1 MKTGQCTRQ
10 FCISNVNHLESTFV
24 PASNYVYLASA
35 AHRIKHSFDLKATLR
50 QGKREAQSNA
60 LLDCGA
66 YSCFAHYR
74 FVQAHG
80 LELKRL
86 SREVRVFN
94 ADATENKKGLIT
106 HYVRCQVSIGNHTS
120 WQSFLV
126 TDIGRQ
132 DLIIGITFLREH
144 NPEID
149 WKQGNITFKRCPDAC
164 APSTT
169 PIQDEELNG
178 IMPHL
183 EDVAKDSYGELAQEP
198 WDDRDQF
205 IHWMKFSDDPQ
216 AHALR
221 QSLEEKD
228 EPLTVDRAYWSQH
241 VPA

>member
-35 AHRIKHSFDLKATLR
+35 ARRIKHSFDLKATLR

-74 FVQAHG
+74 FDQAHG

-106 HYVRCQVSIGNHTS
+106 HYIRCQVSIGNHTS

-132 DLIIGITFLREH
+132 VSQPTRLRH
-144 NPEID
+144 QTN
-149 WKQGNITFKRCPDAC
+149 
-164 APSTT
+164 
-169 PIQDEELNG
+169 
-178 IMPHL
+178 
-183 EDVAKDSYGELAQEP
+183 KD
-198 WDDRDQF
+198 
-205 IHWMKFSDDPQ
+205 K
-216 AHALR
+216 
-221 QSLEEKD
+221 
-228 EPLTVDRAYWSQH
+228 AYWWLNQQGGKHSKRDRL
-241 VPA
+241 PNLNRLRGRGY